1 MTRVRAIHD
10 AHYRGR
16 SRRCW
21 RQSLIVATLV
31 AVLSFA
37 LSAPA
42 LAAGPP
48 VIEGEGVSHVTQSDA
63 TLEATVN
70 TEGAEPGPQRGAWYQ
85 FQLVSSPGEYQTS
98 FACPERRI
106 ETGASVGP
114 PCLGAPPIAGSLPIS
129 LLARVSGGQ
138 AVSLDLASAGR
149 TLSRGTTYH
158 FRVIAANSVPTTDTI
173 QWEPPIV
180 YGPDLMFT
188 TATEAPAVTR
198 VDPNHGSPSGRTTVS
213 ITGTGFTGA
222 TAVQFGS
229 TSAKSFTVNSASS
242 ITAVSPKGKR
252 TVDVTVTTPAG
263 TSPTSAADQFT
274 YSKK

>member
-1 MTRVRAIHD
+1 
-10 AHYRGR
+10 
-16 SRRCW
+16 
-21 RQSLIVATLV
+21 VAAL
-31 AVLSFA
+31 AAAFSFA
-37 LSAPA
+37 LAAPA

-63 TLEATVN
+63 TLEATIN
-70 TEGAEPGPQRGAWYQ
+70 TEGAEPRLQSGAWYQ
-85 FQLVSSPGEYQTS
+85 FQLVSGPGEYQTS

-129 LLARVSGGQ
+129 FLGRASGGQ

-149 TLSRGTTYH
+149 TLSPGTTYH

-180 YGPDLMFT
+180 YGPDQMFT
-188 TATEAPAVTR
+188 TASVAGPTVTK
-198 VDPNHGSPSGRTTVS
+198 VEPNHGSPSGRTTVT
-213 ITGTGFTGA
+213 ITGTDFTDA
-222 TAVQFGS
+222 TAARFGS
-229 TSAKSFTVNSASS
+229 ANAKSFTVNSATS
-242 ITAVSPKGKR
+242 ITAVSPKGR
-252 TVDVTVTTPAG
+252 GTVDVTVTTPAG

-274 YSKK
+274 FSRK